1 MDELDAVRHKWI
13 KDVERLYKA
22 ETGREL
28 VVTTSTYYNALGFSA
43 EDYVKGLLHKRKLK
57 GEYNSLIT
65 ENFI

>member
-28 VVTTSTYYNALGFSA
+28 VVTTSTYYNALGVSA
-43 EDYVKGLLHKRKLK
+43 KDYVKGLLHVRKLRDK
-57 GEYNSLIT
+57 LNNT
-65 ENFI
+65 